1 MFETLRLMI
10 QAGCVFA
17 VVCVVA
23 LSLPQSRLREFLRPF
38 VLAGI
43 AVCCGIYII
52 SPVDAIPEL
61 ALGPFGVI
69 DDAGALVGGIAA
81 GRAALRGFRPSV
93 N

>member
-1 MFETLRLMI
+1 MLKILI

-23 LSLPQSRLREFLRPF
+23 LSLPQSRLREFLRPI

-43 AVCCGIYII
+43 AVASGIYVL
-52 SPVDAIPEL
+52 SPVDAVPEL
-61 ALGPFGVI
+61 VTGPFGLI

-81 GRAALRGFRPSV
+81 GRAAMRGFRPSA